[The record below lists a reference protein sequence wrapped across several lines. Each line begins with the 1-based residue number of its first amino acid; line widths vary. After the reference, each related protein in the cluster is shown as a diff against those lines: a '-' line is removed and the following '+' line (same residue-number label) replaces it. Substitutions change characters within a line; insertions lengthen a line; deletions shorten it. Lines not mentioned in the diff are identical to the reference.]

1 MEDPDR
7 TVNPDQLEDPDQA
20 AALSDAVRVEPVE
33 SVAAIEPTEPVEAEA
48 PAPPLRRRPKVPTA
62 VTVVVVIGVIAALI
76 YLSRGAMSAWVL
88 WRCNAMVR
96 LADGMPA
103 AFLQHMVCGPEST
116 VIDPRELLANAIVG
130 IGVAIL
136 MAIILVNFVRLRSW
150 TWTALMLWGG
160 FVLARDLFQYF
171 VFPQERP
178 NLYLGMLFSALIV
191 LALNQED
198 VQTTFGIKRETH
210 DILPAPSDTS
220 ILNVLPATVV
230 ALGEDSPGQTMVVLD
245 AGSTRLLA
253 RVTQRSAQALALAS
267 GQPVFAQIKGI
278 AIVN

>member
-20 AALSDAVRVEPVE
+20 ATLSDTVRVEPVE
-33 SVAAIEPTEPVEAEA
+33 PIGSVAAIEPTEPVEAG
-48 PAPPLRRRPKVPTA
+48 APPVRRRPKVPTA

-88 WRCNAMVR
+88 WKCNAMVR

-103 AFLQHMVCGPEST
+103 AFLQHMVCDPEST

-150 TWTALMLWGG
+150 AWTALMLWGG

-198 VQTTFGIKRETH
+198 VQTTFGIKREAH
-210 DILPAPSDTS
+210 DILPAPSDT
-220 ILNVLPATVV
+220 
-230 ALGEDSPGQTMVVLD
+230 
-245 AGSTRLLA
+245 
-253 RVTQRSAQALALAS
+253 
-267 GQPVFAQIKGI
+267 GQPDRV
-278 AIVN
+278 V